1 MFTLDTN
8 SAKVKKFHRLSGRL
22 SAFCWWAT
30 ILMFLIHMGFCF
42 EKPQVGFDVMYPDSL
57 VKNPVII
64 VTIAFLHWLL
74 LSALYLLFGRAILKR
89 NLKHMTMIASAAIV
103 LPIIRFILLRGHAVN
118 AVWDILC
125 WALVLLWI
133 VSNKWLHKSE
143 NNFLTELIFFVLII
157 ACVFIRDYYG
167 NVEINNFTDFLGI
180 YSFVFQDIIR
190 SLAMIFLGIWFLT
203 MPRESA
209 V

>member
-1 MFTLDTN
+1 
-8 SAKVKKFHRLSGRL
+8 
-22 SAFCWWAT
+22 
-30 ILMFLIHMGFCF
+30 
-42 EKPQVGFDVMYPDSL
+42 MYPDSL
-57 VKNPVII
+57 VKNPVSIT
-64 VTIAFLHWLL
+64 TIAFLHWLV

-118 AVWDILC
+118 AVWDFLC

-133 VSNKWLHKSE
+133 GSNKWLHKSE

-167 NVEINNFTDFLGI
+167 NAEINNFVDFLAI
-180 YSFVFQDIIR
+180 YSFIFQDIIR

-203 MPRESA
+203 MPREGA